1 MTSSLTQASPSS
13 SAQDPYAPLY
23 QLGLGVQEQNSEL
36 IVTGSAYGKKQQT
49 IKELGFRWDASRKT
63 WYQQIQKVA

>member
-36 IVTGSAYGKKQQT
+36 IVTGSAYGNSRPLRNWASDGMRA
-49 IKELGFRWDASRKT
+49 ERLGINRFRR
-63 WYQQIQKVA
+63 